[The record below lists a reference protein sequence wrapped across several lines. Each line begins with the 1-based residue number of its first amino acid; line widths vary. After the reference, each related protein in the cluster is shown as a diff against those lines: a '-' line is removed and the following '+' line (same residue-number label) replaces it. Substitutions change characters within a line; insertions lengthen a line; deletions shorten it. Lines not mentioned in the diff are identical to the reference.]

1 MFLFKKGIH
10 IMENFKRIIA
20 IIAIIIVSAIGFG
33 GPFVLACQVK
43 QKENFHPEIYD
54 EKYAFFANNNES
66 KSVIV
71 YDKETRDMYCV
82 GPTYNFTKIS
92 NAGGLQ
98 KKHEQNCS
106 QEVFPLDTKNRNFS
120 IYGYLESGLRIVIDR
135 ETKIMYL
142 YNNLLDEY
150 WILANADGTPKVFE

>member
-1 MFLFKKGIH
+1 
-10 IMENFKRIIA
+10 MENFKRIIA

-54 EKYAFFANNNES
+54 EKYAFFANNRES

-71 YDKETRDMYCV
+71 YDKESRDMYCV

-98 KKHEQNCS
+98 KKYEQNCS
-106 QEVFPLDTKNRNFS
+106 QEVFPLDAKNRNFL

-150 WILANADGTPKVFE
+150 WVLANADGTPKVFE